1 MSRERLRDR
10 AAQREAAGGRGSGR
24 VEPFVGDRGEPRQP
38 APAGDRVLPVAVD
51 RDGDDPVLE
60 ARPGVGVVEEQLG
73 VEDRVRKRCVAALL
87 VGVRDVES
95 SADQVVGEPA
105 GALGVAVQ
113 GDGGV
118 VGQAPGVR
126 AAAAGH
132 HLEGVD
138 VDVVV
143 GEHAERRDDLF
154 AEVLVLVVA
163 PHHHDVGGELVE
175 GITAARQVLHQ

>member
-1 MSRERLRDR
+1 M
-10 AAQREAAGGRGSGR
+10 
-24 VEPFVGDRGEPRQP
+24 
-38 APAGDRVLPVAVD
+38 LPVAVD
-51 RDGDDPVLE
+51 RNGDDRVLE
-60 ARPGVGVVEEQLG
+60 ARSGVVVVQEHLG
-73 VEDRVRKRCVAALL
+73 IDDRVRKRCVTALL

-95 SADQVVGEPA
+95 PTDQVVGEPA

-113 GDGGV
+113 SDGGV
-118 VGQAPGVR
+118 VGQAPGVW

-132 HLEGVD
+132 QLERVD

-163 PHHHDVGGELVE
+163 PHHHDVGGEVVE
-175 GITAARQVLHQ
+175 GVTAARQVLHQQLAVMRSRRHAAVGAPFGAHRH